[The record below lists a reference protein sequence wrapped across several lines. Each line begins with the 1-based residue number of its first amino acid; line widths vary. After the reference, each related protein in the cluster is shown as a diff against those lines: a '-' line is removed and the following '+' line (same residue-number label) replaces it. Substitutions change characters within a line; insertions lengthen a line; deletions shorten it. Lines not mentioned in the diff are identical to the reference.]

1 MMVYVLLDRAGGG
14 GPVTAT
20 VQETLGAAGLWRGAE
35 LMLDAGVTIASPSW
49 WGADSRRW
57 SVRSPAPD
65 QLVGTTAF
73 VKVMEPHAHA
83 YVDLASTFALA
94 GEAGD
99 AGIGPR
105 VHLADVDRGLLVMED
120 LTGLAAT
127 ATLDLFDDLDRVEQ
141 LVALR
146 RKVHGLPGCARRA
159 TVFDDIR
166 TAHRL
171 VVDAG
176 GVLPEDFPW
185 MARMLGPAE
194 ERIAASGYDLVPCHG
209 DGNVSNVLITHGD
222 GSLRLVD
229 WDCAALMDPLQ
240 DVGALLQELRASDV
254 DAREVF
260 EIYWGTSDDALF
272 HRCRVYGIA
281 DSLRWGLVGAYA
293 DAARPGTHEYAK
305 FSAWQFLRARAGLRD
320 PRFDDRLR
328 SL

>member
-1 MMVYVLLDRAGGG
+1 MVAW
-14 GPVTAT
+14 PVTAT
-20 VQETLGAAGLWRGAE
+20 VQETLGAAGVWRGAE
-35 LMLDAGVTIASPSW
+35 LMLDAAVTIASPSW

-57 SVRSPAPD
+57 SVRSPVPD
-65 QLVGTTAF
+65 RLAGTAAF
-73 VKVMEPHAHA
+73 VKLMEPHAHA
-83 YVDLASTFALA
+83 YVDLATAFALA
-94 GEAGD
+94 REAGE

-120 LTGLAAT
+120 LTELAAT
-127 ATLDLFDDLDRVEQ
+127 ATLDRFDDLDRVEQ

-146 RKVHGLPGCARRA
+146 REVHGLPGCTRRA

-166 TAHRL
+166 DAHRL

-176 GVLPEDFPW
+176 GALPEDFPW
-185 MARMLGPAE
+185 MVRMLGTAE

-209 DGNVSNVLITHGD
+209 DGNVSNVLIAHGD

-240 DVGALLQELRASDV
+240 DLGVLLQELGTSDV
-254 DAREVF
+254 DARAVF
-260 EIYWGTSDDALF
+260 EMYWGTSDDALF
-272 HRCRVYGIA
+272 DRCRVYGIA
-281 DSLRWGLVGAYA
+281 DAVRWGLVGAYA

-305 FSAWQFLRARAGLRD
+305 FSGWQFLRARAGLRD
-320 PRFDDRLR
+320 PHLDDRLR

>member
-1 MMVYVLLDRAGGG
+1 
-14 GPVTAT
+14 VTET
-20 VQETLGAAGLWRGAE
+20 VQETLDAVGLWSGAD
-35 LMLDAGVTIASPSW
+35 LTLDAAVTLASPSW

-57 SVRSPAPD
+57 SVRSPVPD
-65 QLVGTTAF
+65 QVAGSGAF

-99 AGIGPR
+99 TGIGPR
-105 VHLADVDRGLLVMED
+105 VHLADVERGLLVMED

-127 ATLDLFDDLDRVEQ
+127 ATLDRFDDLDRVEQ

-146 RKVHGLPGCARRA
+146 RRVHGLPGCTRRA

-166 TAHRL
+166 AAHGL
-171 VVDAG
+171 VGTG
-176 GVLPEDFPW
+176 GALPEDFPW

-209 DGNVSNVLITHGD
+209 DGNVSNVLVAHGD

-240 DVGALLQELRASDV
+240 DLGALLQELRPFDV
-254 DAREVF
+254 DARAVF
-260 EIYWGTSDDALF
+260 EMYWGTSDDALF
-272 HRCRVYGIA
+272 DRCRIYGIA
-281 DSLRWGLVGAYA
+281 DSVRWGLVGAYA

-305 FSAWQFLRARAGLRD
+305 FSDWQFLRARAGLRD
-320 PRFDDRLR
+320 PHFDDRVRNL
-328 SL
+328 